1 MAAATAAD
9 GDSTRICS
17 GTLSSTLDL
26 EEAVYIVYGCLLT
39 YGCLLWKK
47 DEQGCLL
54 RFSQPVLLT
63 EKDMMT

>member
-26 EEAVYIVYGCLLT
+26 EEAVYRVYGPMDVCCGKRMNKDVCFDSLSPSCLQKRT
-39 YGCLLWKK
+39 
-47 DEQGCLL
+47 
-54 RFSQPVLLT
+54 
-63 EKDMMT
+63 